1 MPPLTSLPFDPSE
14 IEFHLDDAQS
24 RREPGAWVAGAPSAG
39 TAVLHGPA
47 GPIGLD
53 LAGLAPAPYLL
64 IARNRALTVLMSFS
78 TAGGLA
84 ALTDAADHQPDLR
97 TSDWYWTGPD
107 EPDAFRVRVLRAEG
121 HTIWQFELPGESSV
135 IDIFSGPPEDASAT
149 FGAYAYLYSDEHLS
163 ASAIALDVA
172 SGRIA
177 LNVDGRVHRTEAIS
191 PSNAY
196 RLAALIQLGGTA
208 FPGLEGGGVC
218 VGRWDAATVHH
229 EHRGVRLV
237 VNRPRRR
244 YMCGVAGADLERLLT
259 ELSARSSE
267 VFPPLSSLHVV
278 AEFLE

>member
-14 IEFHLDDAQS
+14 IEFHEDDAPS
-24 RREPGAWVAGAPSAG
+24 RRERGVWVAGAPSAG
-39 TAVLHGPA
+39 TAVLHGPS

-53 LAGLAPAPYLL
+53 LTGLAPAPYLIL
-64 IARNRALTVLMSFS
+64 APDRALTVSMSFS

-107 EPDAFRVRVLRAEG
+107 EPDAFRVRVLRAEAR
-121 HTIWQFELPGESSV
+121 TLWQFELPGEAGV
-135 IDIFSGPPEDASAT
+135 IDILAGPPEDASAT
-149 FGAYAYLYSDEHLS
+149 FGAYAYLYNEEHLT

-177 LNVDGRVHRTEAIS
+177 LNVDARVHRTEAIS

-229 EHRGVRLV
+229 EHRGVRFV

-244 YMCGVAGADLERLLT
+244 YVAGVAGADLARLVAD
-259 ELSARSSE
+259 LSARASG

-278 AEFLE
+278 GEFLE